1 MAPSFKGTFK
11 VCKRYPNTDCIE
23 QAKQSLLKNDTFFSE
38 KQRVSYI
45 FDFYFSFLKA
55 DSIEC
60 CRGNVSGSISV
71 DRVPPCSA
79 RVIPAGSFAQLQNQV
94 SLSSELG
101 RSFTSSGGSSA
112 HFPLQGM
119 KTQ

>member
-55 DSIEC
+55 GSIEC
-60 CRGNVSGSISV
+60 CRGNVSGSGTKSC
-71 DRVPPCSA
+71 D
-79 RVIPAGSFAQLQNQV
+79 
-94 SLSSELG
+94 LSSGISEKGVEL
-101 RSFTSSGGSSA
+101 RPF
-112 HFPLQGM
+112 
-119 KTQ
+119 